1 MAMTSRGEILLRR
14 LALYGVFG
22 AEEQANG
29 LPGNGE
35 VE

>member
-1 MAMTSRGEILLRR
+1 MSAKREILLRR

-22 AEEQANG
+22 ASGKADG

-35 VE
+35 VG

>member
-1 MAMTSRGEILLRR
+1 MTAAREILLRR

-22 AEEQANG
+22 ANEEADG

-35 VE
+35 VG